1 MISLA
6 QARSKVF
13 SAVGRLDPR
22 AFPLSDA
29 LSLVT
34 SADLVAEERVPPFA
48 NSAMDGYAVQAGD
61 TQGASEKTPVRLA
74 VVGELPA
81 GRAATVAVGS
91 GEAIR
96 IMTGAPVPDGTDA
109 IVMVERTVRDG
120 DAVLVQQAAK
130 VGDHVRPAGGDI
142 EVGQLVFPAGTVLS
156 AAHLGVAASLGYARL
171 PARPRARVGVLS
183 TGDEVTAPGEPL
195 APGKIRDS
203 NRPMLLALLREA
215 GCEPLDLG
223 IAPDDE
229 SAITSAI
236 ERGLQNCDALVT
248 TGGVS
253 VGDYDYVKIVLDRLG
268 EMSWWQVAIKPA
280 KPLAF
285 GVVQGKPVF
294 GLPGNPVSSHVSF
307 ELFARPAL
315 LQMMGHAQCTRPV
328 VLARAEHPMRRHV
341 DGKVHFDR
349 VRVHYEAGG
358 FVAARSGAQESN
370 VLSAMAAANGLAV
383 LPDGNGVDAGEEVAV
398 MLLDSSPSLAGTLPA
413 QIAPLF
419 IEPSSP
425 GAISVSV
432 SPVRLSQ

>member
-6 QARSKVF
+6 QARSEVF

-22 AFPLSDA
+22 ALPLSEA
-29 LSLVT
+29 LGLVT

-61 TQGASEKTPVRLA
+61 TEGASEALPIRLA

-81 GRAATVAVGS
+81 GRAPTTTVAG
-91 GEAIR
+91 GQAIR
-96 IMTGAPVPDGTDA
+96 IMTGAPVPEGADA
-109 IVMVERTVRDG
+109 IVMVEHTVCDG
-120 DAVLVQQAAK
+120 DSVLVKKAAK

-142 EVGQLVFPAGTVLS
+142 EEGTLLFPAGTVLS

-171 PARPRARVGVLS
+171 PVRPRARVGVLS
-183 TGDEVTAPGEPL
+183 TGDEVVAPGEPL
-195 APGKIRDS
+195 TPGKIRDS
-203 NRPMLLALLREA
+203 NRPMLLALLRES
-215 GCEPLDLG
+215 GCEPIDLG

-236 ERGLQNCDALVT
+236 ERGLQSCDALVT

-285 GVVQGKPVF
+285 GLVQGKPVF

-315 LQMMGHAQCTRPV
+315 LQMMGHTQCARPI
-328 VLARAEHPMRRHV
+328 VLALAEQPMQRQV

-349 VRVHYEAGG
+349 VRLRYRAGG
-358 FVAARSGAQESN
+358 YSVARSGEQGSN
-370 VLSAMAAANGLAV
+370 VLSAMAAANGLAI
-383 LPDGNGVDAGEEVAV
+383 LPDGAGIDAGQEVAV
-398 MLLDSSPSLAGTLPA
+398 MMLDSPPSAIGVLPA
-413 QIAPLF
+413 QVADLF
-419 IEPSSP
+419 TPPSHP
-425 GAISVSV
+425 GAIPVSV
-432 SPVRLSQ
+432 APVRSL